1 MRSPLQKDLS
11 LANRLIAALPAHARA
26 LFLEHSELVELKPQ
40 KALIASGQSPD
51 HAYFPV
57 DSLVSV
63 MLSTADTPGVQVA
76 LVGNEG
82 MFNTSLVLGVDS
94 RAFTSLVQREGRAF
108 CIHRSALQLRINED
122 SRLRDILNRYV
133 DVCHLHLAQQIACI
147 QHHTVEQRLARC
159 LLMNCD
165 RTHSSELFLTHK
177 VLALMLGVRRE
188 SVTRAASTF
197 EARGLI
203 SYSPG
208 YLMLLD
214 EAGLGKVSCRCYLAD
229 RLTYERALGG
239 LLPLEPWRPDALTA
253 SLPGN

>member
-1 MRSPLQKDLS
+1 MRSPLHKDLS
-11 LANRLIAALPAHARA
+11 LANRLIAVLPARGRA
-26 LFLEHSELVELKPQ
+26 LLLEHSELVELKPH
-40 KALIASGQSPD
+40 KAPVESGQSPE

-57 DSLVSV
+57 DSVVSV
-63 MLSTADTPGVQVA
+63 MLTTAGTPSVQVA

-82 MFNTSLVLGVDS
+82 MFNTSLVLGVS
-94 RAFTSLVQREGRAF
+94 NSAFTSLVQREGRAF

-122 SRLRDILNRYV
+122 PCLRDILSRYLEV
-133 DVCHLHLAQQIACI
+133 RQRHLAQQIACI

-159 LLMNCD
+159 LLMNFD
-165 RTHSSELFLTHK
+165 RTHAPELFLTHR

-188 SVTRAASTF
+188 SVSRAARTF

-214 EAGLGKVSCRCYLAD
+214 EAGLGRASCGCYQADTLA
-229 RLTYERALGG
+229 YERTLAGACG
-239 LLPLEPWRPDALTA
+239 RNRGARMPAP
-253 SLPGN
+253 S